1 MKNNLE
7 IGRRGFIKGVGI
19 SALGAAAGGASS
31 AAHAMGQATTLT
43 DRGYDFDEVFTR
55 QNSRKWI
62 AAYNA
67 YGEENID
74 VAMGTADLDFKQVP
88 EVVDAMQDRALYE
101 NYGYE
106 PTPDSFYQAII
117 DWSRERYGQEVKKEW
132 IRTSSAL
139 KPGMVSSMRGLN
151 PHKGKVILLT
161 PTYSGFRGAINKAGM
176 RVEMSPMKRVNN
188 RWTFD
193 LEDLKNRLDYETKCV
208 VLCNPNNPSGEFWT
222 AEEMMGLGDVCIDH
236 GATVLSDEIHCDFPN
251 KGSKFIPYATLG
263 EKYANTSITY
273 RSPSKTFGHACLRVA
288 YFFTQNEDLMNAT
301 MIGGGH
307 EEGVNTYG
315 VLAAEKAFQHG
326 AQWVDDVNVYLDA
339 HHDYIYEYVNRPGEM
354 PGVEYQKPEGL
365 YLAWFDCNGLK
376 EKVARPDQVEAMQQK
391 WISEGNNRRVTP
403 ELVMQDW
410 IARNARI
417 HINPGSSYGIGAEGF
432 MRMNI
437 GVPRALL
444 VKALDNW
451 NAALKALG

>member
-1 MKNNLE
+1 MKKIMEL
-7 IGRRGFIKGVGI
+7 GRRSFMKGVGL
-19 SALGAAAGGASS
+19 SALATAAGSTGAN
-31 AAHAMGQATTLT
+31 ALGQSGGMSGGK
-43 DRGYDFDEVFTR
+43 GYDFDEVFVR

-67 YGEENID
+67 YGKDNID
-74 VAMGTADLDFKQVP
+74 VAMGTADLDFKELPQVV
-88 EVVDAMQDRALYE
+88 EAMKQRAEYE

-106 PTPDSFYQAII
+106 PTPDSFYQSII
-117 DWSRERYGQEVKKEW
+117 DWNRERYGQEVKKEW

-151 PHKGKVILLT
+151 PYKGKVILLT

-208 VLCNPNNPSGEFWT
+208 VLCNPNNPSGEFWS

-251 KGSKFIPYATLG
+251 KGVKFIPYASLG

-273 RSPSKTFGHACLRVA
+273 RSPSKTFGQACLRVA

-307 EEGVNTYG
+307 EEGVNTFG
-315 VLAAEKAFQHG
+315 VLAAETAFREG
-326 AQWVDDVNVYLDA
+326 AQWIDDLNVYMNERF
-339 HHDYIYEYVNRPGEM
+339 DYIVDYVNRPGEM
-354 PGVEYQKPEGL
+354 PGVEFQKPDGL

-376 EKVARPDQVEAMQQK
+376 EKVARPEQVRALHDK
-391 WISEGNNRRVTP
+391 WRDEGNHRRVTP
-403 ELVMQDW
+403 EMCMQEW

-417 HINPGSSYGIGAEGF
+417 HLQPGSSYGIGAEGF

-437 GVPRALL
+437 GVPHALL
-444 VKALDNW
+444 KKALDNW
-451 NAALKALG
+451 NAALKSLG